1 MEKVWANKINNYSL
15 QDSLT
20 INDDLAMISDIGK
33 KKRTNQDAGKVGIR
47 KSDNT
52 YILVVADGVSSSQ
65 SASLAAVTA
74 VNKVYD
80 ELNHFPNFNK
90 ETMHRAID
98 SANKAVKS
106 LPFESFHALD
116 EPETTIVAA
125 MVKDNKIIIGWV
137 GDSRAYS
144 INSENVYLLTDDDS
158 WANKVVKEKK
168 LTAEQARKHPK
179 AHVITQCLGLRRM
192 PINIHTD
199 EFELDSDEGVLLCT
213 DGLWGLTDIE
223 PIDWSHPADIE
234 AWLKVN
240 QANKRGGYD
249 NITVAIKRP
258 VKK

>member
-1 MEKVWANKINNYSL
+1 MGKIWSHTTNNYTL

-33 KKRTNQDAGKVGIR
+33 KKRKNQDSGKVGIR
-47 KSDNT
+47 TSDNT

-65 SASLAAVTA
+65 SASLAARTA
-74 VNKVYD
+74 VNKVFE
-80 ELNHFPNFNK
+80 ELNYFSNFNR

-98 SANKAVKS
+98 NANKAVKA
-106 LPFESFHALD
+106 LPFESFHTLD

-125 MVKDNKIIIGWV
+125 MIKENKIIIGWV
-137 GDSRAYS
+137 GDSRAYAVS
-144 INSENVYLLTDDDS
+144 DKNVYLLTEDDS
-158 WANKVVKEKK
+158 WVNKMIREKRLTQEEAN
-168 LTAEQARKHPK
+168 KHPK

-192 PINIHTD
+192 PINIHTS
-199 EFELDSDEGVLLCT
+199 EFELEDDEGILLCT
-213 DGLWGLTDIE
+213 DGLWGLTKIE
-223 PIDWSHPADIE
+223 PISWENPANIE

-240 QANKRGGYD
+240 QANRNGGYD